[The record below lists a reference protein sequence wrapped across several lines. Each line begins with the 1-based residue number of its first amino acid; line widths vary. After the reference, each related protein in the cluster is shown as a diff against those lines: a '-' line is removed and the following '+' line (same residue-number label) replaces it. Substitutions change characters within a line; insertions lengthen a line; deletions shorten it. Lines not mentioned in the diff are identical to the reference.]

1 MAVSLKGRHFLKLQ
15 DFTKEELIQI
25 LDAADFIKMR
35 TKLGIREE
43 ILGGKTLAMIFEK
56 SSTRTRVSFEVGMA
70 QLGGNALHL
79 SARDIQIG
87 RGETVPDTTRTLA
100 RYVDG
105 IMIRTYGQE
114 IVEEMARF
122 STVPVINA
130 LTDEHHPCQV
140 MADLQTMREK
150 FHRLEGLKLAYVG
163 DAANVANSL
172 LEGCS
177 ILGIDISLACPK
189 GYQPTDEMIAQAYK
203 NAEKSGAKVVI
214 TESIEEAVKDADALY
229 TDIWVSMGKEEESK
243 KRFEDLKDYQI
254 NKEVLAM
261 AKRDAIVMHCLPA
274 HRGEEITDD
283 VLEGP
288 QSVVFD
294 EAENRL
300 HAQKAIMALLMG

>member
-177 ILGIDISLACPK
+177 IIGIDISLACPK

-254 NKEVLAM
+254 NSDVLKL

-283 VLEGP
+283 VIEGP

-300 HAQKAIMALLMG
+300 HAQKAIMALIMG

>member
-43 ILGGKTLAMIFEK
+43 ILQGKTLAMIFEK

-87 RGETVPDTTRTLA
+87 RGETIPDTTRTLA

-105 IMIRTYGQE
+105 IMIRTFGQE

-140 MADLQTMREK
+140 MADLQTLREK
-150 FHRLEGLKLAYVG
+150 FHRLEGLKIAYVG

-189 GYQPTDEMIAQAYK
+189 GYQPTPEMTEQAYK
-203 NAEKSGAKVVI
+203 NAAKSGAKVVI
-214 TESIEEAVKDADALY
+214 TEDIEEAVKDADALY
-229 TDIWVSMGKEEESK
+229 TDIWVSMGKEEESQ
-243 KRFEDLKDYQI
+243 KRFQDLKNYQI
-254 NKEVLAM
+254 NSEVLKM
-261 AKRDAIVMHCLPA
+261 AKKDAIVMHCLPA
-274 HRGEEITDD
+274 HRGEEITDE
-283 VLEGP
+283 VIEGP

>member
-177 ILGIDISLACPK
+177 IIGIDISLACPK

-254 NKEVLAM
+254 NSDVLKL

-274 HRGEEITDD
+274 HRGEEITDE
-283 VLEGP
+283 VIEGP

-300 HAQKAIMALLMG
+300 HAQKAIMALIMG

>member
-43 ILGGKTLAMIFEK
+43 ILQGKTLAMIFEK

-87 RGETVPDTTRTLA
+87 RGETIPDTTRTLA

-105 IMIRTYGQE
+105 IMIRTFGQE

-140 MADLQTMREK
+140 MADLQTLREK
-150 FHRLEGLKLAYVG
+150 FHRLEGLKIAYVG

-189 GYQPTDEMIAQAYK
+189 GYQPTPEMTEQAYK
-203 NAEKSGAKVVI
+203 NAAKSGAKVVI
-214 TESIEEAVKDADALY
+214 TEDIEEAV
-229 TDIWVSMGKEEESK
+229 
-243 KRFEDLKDYQI
+243 
-254 NKEVLAM
+254 
-261 AKRDAIVMHCLPA
+261 
-274 HRGEEITDD
+274 
-283 VLEGP
+283 
-288 QSVVFD
+288 
-294 EAENRL
+294 
-300 HAQKAIMALLMG
+300 

>member
-43 ILGGKTLAMIFEK
+43 ILQGKTLAMIFEK

-87 RGETVPDTTRTLA
+87 RGETIPDTTRTLA

-105 IMIRTYGQE
+105 IMIRTFGQE
-114 IVEEMARF
+114 IVEEMARY

-140 MADLQTMREK
+140 MADLQTLREK
-150 FHRLEGLKLAYVG
+150 FHKLEGLKVAYVG

-177 ILGIDISLACPK
+177 IIGLDISLACPK
-189 GYQPTDEMIAQAYK
+189 GYQPTPEMIEQAYK
-203 NAEKSGAKVVI
+203 NAAKSGAKVVI

-229 TDIWVSMGKEEESK
+229 TDIWVSMGKEEESQ
-243 KRFEDLKDYQI
+243 KRFQDLKDYQI
-254 NKEVLAM
+254 NSKVLAM
-261 AKRDAIVMHCLPA
+261 AKKEAIVMHCLPA

-283 VLEGP
+283 VIEGP

>member
-43 ILGGKTLAMIFEK
+43 ILQGKTLAMIFEK

-87 RGETVPDTTRTLA
+87 RGETIPDTTRTLA

-105 IMIRTYGQE
+105 IMIRTFGQE

-140 MADLQTMREK
+140 MADLQTLREK
-150 FHRLEGLKLAYVG
+150 FHRLEGLKIAYVG

-189 GYQPTDEMIAQAYK
+189 GYQPTPEMTEQAYK
-203 NAEKSGAKVVI
+203 NAAKSGAKVVI
-214 TESIEEAVKDADALY
+214 TEDIEEAVKDADALY
-229 TDIWVSMGKEEESK
+229 TDIWVSMGKEEESQ
-243 KRFEDLKDYQI
+243 KRFQDLKNYQI
-254 NKEVLAM
+254 NSKVLKM
-261 AKRDAIVMHCLPA
+261 AKKDAIVMHCLPA
-274 HRGEEITDD
+274 HRGEEITDE
-283 VLEGP
+283 VIEGP

>member
-1 MAVSLKGRHFLKLQ
+1 
-15 DFTKEELIQI
+15 
-25 LDAADFIKMR
+25 MR

-43 ILGGKTLAMIFEK
+43 ILQGKTLAMIFEK

-87 RGETVPDTTRTLA
+87 RGETIPDTTRTLA

-105 IMIRTYGQE
+105 IMIRTFGQE

-140 MADLQTMREK
+140 MADLQTLREK
-150 FHRLEGLKLAYVG
+150 FHRLEGLKIAYVG

-189 GYQPTDEMIAQAYK
+189 GYQPTPEMTEQAYK
-203 NAEKSGAKVVI
+203 NAAKSGAKVVI
-214 TESIEEAVKDADALY
+214 TEDIEEAVKDADALY
-229 TDIWVSMGKEEESK
+229 TDIWVSMGKEEESQ
-243 KRFEDLKDYQI
+243 KRFQDLKNYQI
-254 NKEVLAM
+254 NSEVLKM
-261 AKRDAIVMHCLPA
+261 AKKDAIVMHCLPA
-274 HRGEEITDD
+274 HRGEEITDE
-283 VLEGP
+283 VIEGP

>member
-300 HAQKAIMALLMG
+300 HAQKAIMALIMG

>member
-15 DFTKEELIQI
+15 DFTKEELVQI

-43 ILGGKTLAMIFEK
+43 ILQGKTLAMIFEK

-87 RGETVPDTTRTLA
+87 RGETIPDTTRTLA

-105 IMIRTYGQE
+105 IMIRTFGQE
-114 IVEEMARF
+114 IVEEMARY

-140 MADLQTMREK
+140 MADLQTLREK
-150 FHRLEGLKLAYVG
+150 FHRLEGLKIAYVG

-177 ILGIDISLACPK
+177 IIGIDISLACPK
-189 GYQPTDEMIAQAYK
+189 GYQPTPEMTEQAYK
-203 NAEKSGAKVVI
+203 NAAKSGAKVVI
-214 TESIEEAVKDADALY
+214 TESIEEAVQGADALY
-229 TDIWVSMGKEEESK
+229 TDIWVSMGKEEESQ
-243 KRFEDLKDYQI
+243 KRFQDLKDYQI
-254 NKEVLAM
+254 NSKVLAM
-261 AKRDAIVMHCLPA
+261 AKKEAIVMHCLPA
-274 HRGEEITDD
+274 HRGEEITDE
-283 VLEGP
+283 VIEGP